1 MQISAHR
8 RCTVGIVRPL
18 SAGLEETNDG
28 QTDDVHAAT
37 FVSSDVEESTLSS
50 GVRVRY
56 FGDYELL
63 DEIARGGMGVV
74 YRARQTSLNRVVA
87 LKMILTGQLASE
99 EDVRRFQMEA
109 EAAARLQHPYA
120 IRFPTCP

>member
-63 DEIARGGMGVV
+63 DEIARGMGVV

-109 EAAARLQHPYA
+109 EAAARLQHPDA
-120 IRFPTCP
+120 IRFPACP